1 MMAFDFVVARAIRT
15 QRHKFYGRF
24 KSVTMYAV
32 VGTVVKILHAFLML
46 SFVFVRVVVY
56 KVCIAMWPT
65 CSWEFHN
72 KQQKVECDAKRMDSF
87 T

>member
-1 MMAFDFVVARAIRT
+1 MTAFDFVVARAIRT
-15 QRHKFYGRF
+15 QRQKFYGRF
-24 KSVTMYAV
+24 EFVTMYAV
-32 VGTVVKILHAFLML
+32 VCTVVKILHAFLML

-72 KQQKVECDAKRMDSF
+72 KQQ
-87 T
+87 